1 MTATHDGNNEGP
13 DATAQLQAEAVT
25 DEGALDKLMARGNLT
40 AAPAAVATHITDWE
54 GLTPAEETEAHRKE
68 AQQRDEYARQMEQV
82 RERAD
87 ELLARL
93 DEQERETRQ
102 KIAEADSRAIV
113 LADGRRVLVGKNGDY
128 IDEASGMRLD
138 GNDKTEAAGKRQAN
152 SETEEE
158 HNRLK
163 EALAKNLEAK
173 DRVLEATAL
182 ASQDGANPTPEEK
195 KQQAARAESDL
206 AMAQAVVTAR
216 EDHYSN
222 TPEAA
227 LTSTDALSAL
237 GLGAAQ
243 NDRTTSFAATME
255 GKDSRAI
262 AMRDDFT
269 SRVQPGLA
277 AAVKATETPA
287 PSGTKARAAAP
298 V

>member
-1 MTATHDGNNEGP
+1 MTATDDGNSEGP
-13 DATAQLQAEAVT
+13 DGTARLQAQAVT
-25 DEGALDKLMARGNLT
+25 DEGALDKLMAHGNIT
-40 AAPAAVATHITDWE
+40 AAPTAVAGRLTDWE
-54 GLTPAEETEAHRKE
+54 GLTPAEETESRRKTQE
-68 AQQRDEYARQMEQV
+68 RDEYAREMEQV
-82 RERAD
+82 RERAE
-87 ELLARL
+87 ELRERL
-93 DEQERETRQ
+93 NEQEVEIRQ
-102 KIAEADSRAIV
+102 KIAEADARAIV
-113 LADGRRVLVGKNGDY
+113 LRDGRRVLVGKNGDY
-128 IDEASGMRLD
+128 IDEASGRRLD
-138 GNDKTEAAGKRQAN
+138 GDDKTEAAGKRKDN

-182 ASQDGANPTPEEK
+182 ASQDGANLTPEEK

-222 TPEAA
+222 TPETA

-269 SRVQPGLA
+269 SSVQPGLA
-277 AAVKATETPA
+277 AAVRVTETPA
-287 PSGTKARAAAP
+287 PSGTKTRAAAP